1 MNGIPQQEGW
11 YTDPYGHHE
20 ARWLSDGVPTKL
32 VRDGDTEYYEDP
44 PDSPPSHAWVAIAAP
59 PGSVTSAD
67 TLRADAAEAETMP
80 SLAELNRRENSAA
93 ITTQAHPWFVARHW
107 IPSSPTNP
115 IASVPGRP
123 ISAVHRTALIGGGVA
138 AGLILLLSAYLWAVQ
153 AIAMLTTHPPIWDG
167 VLVGSLCALAAP
179 VVTYLIWRGDRR
191 AHVPMVRRIQ
201 RAEVVGSLFGLLA
214 LLIFVSAL
222 PAV

>member
-32 VRDGDTEYYEDP
+32 VHDGETESYEDP

-67 TLRADAAEAETMP
+67 TLRADAAEAGTMP
-80 SLAELNRRENSAA
+80 SLADLNRRENSVA
-93 ITTQAHPWFVARHW
+93 ITARAHPWFVARHW
-107 IPSSPTNP
+107 VRPSPTDPIPSGT
-115 IASVPGRP
+115 GQP
-123 ISAVHRTALIGGGVA
+123 ISAVQRTALIGGGVA
-138 AGLILLLSAYLWAVQ
+138 AGLILLLSTYLWAVQ
-153 AIAMLTTHPPIWDG
+153 AIAMLTPPPPIWSG

-179 VVTYLIWRGDRR
+179 AVTYLTWRGDRR
-191 AHVPMVRRIQ
+191 AVVPMARRIQ
-201 RAEVVGSLFGLLA
+201 RAEVVGSLVGLLA

-222 PAV
+222 PVR